1 MEADTL
7 QDLLTL
13 NLTDNPQYVA
23 TSTSTTALASD
34 KAPFI
39 CPLSLKEMNG
49 AIPFIALRNCG
60 CVFSDNAIRSVVPN
74 LSRGTAASAVISDD
88 KAEQAKPIV
97 EAQHKVACPNCTK
110 EFDPTP
116 ANSILPINPSKNV
129 QDALMDQ
136 LLISRAAAKSSKKRK
151 AAVVDSAVDG
161 VQKVNGDGVVDGDI
175 PKKVAKKS
183 EAPHRSTA
191 SAASNSTADGKSTLH
206 RSVHQK
212 LAEQE
217 QKRLAGQA
225 GMSDAVK
232 AMFKPK
238 EEEKRGGAAEFF
250 GRTFNRVS
258 LSEAASRCSVMLVKV
273 TNKLTTINLST
284 PSDEQGYCQPF
295 TFLGEAACFTIMS
308 CILPTTSITFCIITV
323 VMIHAGS
330 RSPHAGWSVHLERQ
344 NL

>member
-1 MEADTL
+1 MGADRL

-13 NLTDNPQYVA
+13 SLTDNPHYVA

-97 EAQHKVACPNCTK
+97 EAQDKVACPNCTK

-116 ANSILPINPSKNV
+116 ANSILPLNPSKNV

-151 AAVVDSAVDG
+151 AAVADTAVDG

-175 PKKVAKKS
+175 PKKAARKS
-183 EAPHRSTA
+183 EVPHRSTA
-191 SAASNSTADGKSTLH
+191 SPASNPTADGKSTLH

-217 QKRLAGQA
+217 QKRLAAQA

-258 LSEAASRCSVMLVKV
+258 LSEAALGSSLMLFNVI
-273 TNKLTTINLST
+273 NKLTTISVRHL
-284 PSDEQGYCQPF
+284 
-295 TFLGEAACFTIMS
+295 
-308 CILPTTSITFCIITV
+308 TSKAV
-323 VMIHAGS
+323 VNDLHF
-330 RSPHAGWSVHLERQ
+330 
-344 NL
+344 